1 MTQFV
6 KGGVEQFSYHK
17 NGKHIV
23 GKILTLAELKAIPA
37 GYGGRIGV
45 IPRCKVDDDVY
56 HILCNIHWQ
65 HKGNEGDVIGDLG
78 GGIKCNEKPYDT
90 LYRELKEEVPG
101 WHDILK
107 SQIGHS
113 PIEIYSIEYLHSSV
127 KSLRYSITIFV
138 DITPFIKVMN
148 DLFIPTKE
156 IKGINAYNDLIEAL
170 SINNINYGLQYYRE
184 YLMYKGIT

>member
-6 KGGVEQFSYHK
+6 KGGTEQFSYHK

-23 GKILTLAELKAIPA
+23 GKTLTLADLKAIPA

-45 IPRCKVDDDVY
+45 IPRCTVDNEY

-65 HKGNEGDVIGDLG
+65 RKGDEGDVIGDLG
-78 GGIKCNEKPYDT
+78 GGVKCNEQPYDI
-90 LYRELKEEVPG
+90 LYKELKEEVPG

-107 SQIGHS
+107 SQIEHS
-113 PIEIYSIEYLHSSV
+113 PIEIYSIEYLHASI
-127 KSLRYSITIFV
+127 KSLRYAITIFV

-148 DLFIPTKE
+148 DLFVPTEE
-156 IKGINAYNDLIEAL
+156 IKGINAYSDMIGEVLIY
-170 SINNINYGLQYYRE
+170 NNINYGLQYYRE
-184 YLMYKGIT
+184 YLMYKGTT